1 MMRVGIV
8 AGGGAFPAE
17 VAAAAQA
24 AGHDVYVLMIKGFAD
39 AALTRFP
46 HGIAEIVDPD
56 RILGLLRASQRDAI
70 VLVGGVRRP
79 AASTLFALA
88 TSPKKRAI
96 VRRLLGGGDD
106 HLLRAVVTMF
116 EEEGFSVIAPQTVA
130 PGILIGAGQGGAV
143 PFPDVFQTD
152 LMRAKDLLSALSPF
166 DVGQGCIVCNGQVL
180 AVEGPEGTDQ
190 MLERVARMRRRFR
203 FGRPRETGGV
213 LVKAPKRGQERR
225 VDLPA
230 IGPRTFAK
238 AAHAGLSAV
247 CVAAGE
253 VIVIDR
259 PATLQAANR
268 YGIALYGFQP

>member
-143 PFPDVFQTD
+143 PFPDIFQAD

>member
-1 MMRVGIV
+1 MRVGIV

-17 VAAAAQA
+17 VAQAAQA
-24 AGHDVYVLMIKGFAD
+24 AGHDVFILMIKGFAD
-39 AALTRFP
+39 AGLTRFP

-56 RILGLLRASQRDAI
+56 RILGLLRAAQVDAL
-70 VLVGGVRRP
+70 VLAGGVRRP

-106 HLLRAVVTMF
+106 HLLRAVVAMF
-116 EEEGFSVIAPQTVA
+116 EEEGFPVIAPETVA
-130 PGILIGAGQGGAV
+130 PGILIGAGQIGAIR
-143 PFPDVFQTD
+143 FPDALQSD
-152 LMRAKDLLSALSPF
+152 LARAKELLAALSPF
-166 DVGQGCIVCNGQVL
+166 DVGQGCIVSNGQVL

-230 IGPRTFAK
+230 IGPRTFAN
-238 AAHAGLSAV
+238 AARAGLHAV

-259 PATLQAANR
+259 PATLASANR
-268 YGIALYGFQP
+268 HEVALFGFQP

>member
-1 MMRVGIV
+1 MRVGIV

-17 VAAAAQA
+17 VASAAQA
-24 AGHDVYVLMIKGFAD
+24 AGHDVYILMIKGFAD
-39 AALTRFP
+39 ARLTRFP
-46 HGIAEIVDPD
+46 HGITDIVDSD
-56 RILGLLRASQRDAI
+56 RILDLLRAASVDAL
-70 VLVGGVRRP
+70 VLAGGVRRP
-79 AASTLFALA
+79 PASTLFAIA
-88 TSPKKRAI
+88 TSQKKRAI
-96 VRRLLGGGDD
+96 VRRLMGGGDD

-116 EEEGFSVIAPQTVA
+116 EEEGFPVIAPQTVA

-143 PFPDVFQTD
+143 PFLPILQSD
-152 LMRAKDLLSALSPF
+152 LQRAKDLLAAVSPF
-166 DVGQGCIVCNGQVL
+166 DVGQGCIVSRGQVL

-230 IGPRTFAK
+230 IGPRTFDN
-238 AAHAGLSAV
+238 AARAGLSAV

-259 PATLQAANR
+259 PATLAAADR
-268 YGIALYGFQP
+268 HGIALFGFEP